1 MCLKGPEFLI
11 KKSQILNAY
20 ILLVINDEGLI
31 DVSTEISDPLE

>member
-1 MCLKGPEFLI
+1 MSERTWVSY

-20 ILLVINDEGLI
+20 ILLGINDEGLI